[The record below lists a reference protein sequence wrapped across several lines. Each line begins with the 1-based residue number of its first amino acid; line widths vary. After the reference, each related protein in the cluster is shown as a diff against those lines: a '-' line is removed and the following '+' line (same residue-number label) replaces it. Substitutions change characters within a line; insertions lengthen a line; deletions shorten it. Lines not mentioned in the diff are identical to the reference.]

1 MNSRLLFIFLLLSN
15 CFLLTCN
22 DSIVDSL
29 SNGNYNYT
37 AYDSLGIVVAEG
49 KLFFKF
55 QDSSNVKG
63 EWEIK
68 KVGNPQNIGPQIGKG
83 KLEGELTDGQ
93 LMIGLNPDYVDNNVT
108 LVGEIEN
115 NIYSGSWFYSSFIG
129 LTNYGLFEAKKK

>member
-1 MNSRLLFIFLLLSN
+1 MNSKFFFIFLLLSS

-37 AYDSLGIVVAEG
+37 AYDSLGRVVAEG
-49 KLFFKF
+49 ELFFKF

-63 EWEIK
+63 EWEIVE
-68 KVGNPQNIGPQIGKG
+68 VGNPQNIGPQIGKG
-83 KLEGELTDGQ
+83 KLEGELTDVQ

-129 LTNYGLFEAKKK
+129 LTNYGLFEAKKE

>member
-1 MNSRLLFIFLLLSN
+1 MNSKFFFIFLLLSS

-22 DSIVDSL
+22 NSIVDSL

-37 AYDSLGIVVAEG
+37 AYDSLGRVVAEG
-49 KLFFKF
+49 ELFFKF

-129 LTNYGLFEAKKK
+129 LTNYGLFEAKKE

>member
-1 MNSRLLFIFLLLSN
+1 MNSKFFFIFLLLSS

-22 DSIVDSL
+22 NSIVDSL

-63 EWEIK
+63 EWEIVE
-68 KVGNPQNIGPQIGKG
+68 VGNPQNIGPQIGKG

-129 LTNYGLFEAKKK
+129 LTNYGLFEAKKE

>member
-1 MNSRLLFIFLLLSN
+1 MNSKLLFIFLLLSN

>member
-1 MNSRLLFIFLLLSN
+1 MNSKLLFIFLLLSS

-22 DSIVDSL
+22 NSIVDSL

-37 AYDSLGIVVAEG
+37 AYDSLGRVVAEG
-49 KLFFKF
+49 ELFFKF

-63 EWEIK
+63 EWEIVE
-68 KVGNPQNIGPQIGKG
+68 VGNPQNIGPQIGKG

-129 LTNYGLFEAKKK
+129 LTNYGLFEAKKE